1 MYRALMYDKAVIH
14 NHLKTQLITVRAIV
28 DGLPTTT
35 LSTYLL
41 SQCYERL
48 DPPPHPPRQRGCLSG
63 TLVLTVAEGKHA
75 SIISQNPLQRTTRV
89 PELVLKGKHR
99 PSVQCP
105 PGQMSVNRA

>member
-1 MYRALMYDKAVIH
+1 MYDKAVIH

-48 DPPPHPPRQRGCLSG
+48 DPPPPTPPDRGAVCQGLWF
-63 TLVLTVAEGKHA
+63 
-75 SIISQNPLQRTTRV
+75 
-89 PELVLKGKHR
+89 
-99 PSVQCP
+99 
-105 PGQMSVNRA
+105 